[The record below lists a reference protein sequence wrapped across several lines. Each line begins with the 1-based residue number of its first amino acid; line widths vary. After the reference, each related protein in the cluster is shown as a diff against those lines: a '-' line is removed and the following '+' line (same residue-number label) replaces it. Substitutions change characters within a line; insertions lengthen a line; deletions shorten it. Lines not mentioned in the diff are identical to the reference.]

1 MLPLGISLST
11 GEAILIIVLVAIPI
25 ALVTFVSGAGNA
37 LRQIG
42 KGQFAV
48 EFESDLPRPLTD
60 EPRRGSGPGREAEIR
75 QMLEAKAY
83 RQHARGEVP
92 LDIQTELDRLLADRG
107 APSAGM
113 DARLEEEIRQ
123 LVAARNERRARQ
135 GKEPLDVERE
145 VQRQLRELE
154 NLGQ

>member
-1 MLPLGISLST
+1 VLPLGISLST

-25 ALVTFVSGAGNA
+25 ALVTFVAGAGNA

-42 KGQFAV
+42 KGRFAV
-48 EFESDLPRPLTD
+48 EFESDLPRPLTG
-60 EPRRGSGPGREAEIR
+60 EPRRESGPGREAEIR

>member
-1 MLPLGISLST
+1 LGISLST

-25 ALVTFVSGAGNA
+25 ALVTFVAGAGNA

-48 EFESDLPRPLTD
+48 EFETDLPRPITG
-60 EPRRGSGPGREAEIR
+60 ESPPRTGPGREAEIR

-83 RQHARGEVP
+83 RQHARGETP
-92 LDIQTELDRLLADRG
+92 LDVETELGRLLEERSP
-107 APSAGM
+107 PSGGI
-113 DARLEEEIRQ
+113 DARLEEEVRQ
-123 LVAARNERRARQ
+123 LVAARNERRLRQ
-135 GKEPLDVERE
+135 GKEPLDVDRE
-145 VQRQLRELE
+145 VERQLRELE